1 MDKKEFYTT
10 KEVGEMYGLKE
21 GTIRQFISR
30 KQLEATKV
38 GTTYI
43 ITPEQLAAW
52 EKTRKPRKRATK

>member
-1 MDKKEFYTT
+1 MDNKEFYTT

-43 ITPEQLAAW
+43 ITLEQLAAW